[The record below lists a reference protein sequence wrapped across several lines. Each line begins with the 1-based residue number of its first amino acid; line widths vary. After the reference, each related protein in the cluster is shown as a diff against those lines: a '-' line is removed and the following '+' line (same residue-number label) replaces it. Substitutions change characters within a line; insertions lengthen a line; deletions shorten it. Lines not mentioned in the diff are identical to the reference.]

1 MADGV
6 PCSRHMSCLGGHGRV
21 GQVIF
26 SLRNAPLPSSPK
38 FCHARAP
45 RRRFDTAHTC
55 STISIIGL
63 NLSDTHSLRSRYG
76 QCGRRAW
83 RGPGGSPRALGS
95 RLQLAAPRGPPLLPP
110 PTQWREAAIATL
122 HAPSRRVPMAIGR
135 ARSAACRVRGRRSSH
150 PALSRARRRRP
161 RRHTSKPSTV
171 LMWCR

>member
-1 MADGV
+1 MAGGV

-83 RGPGGSPRALGS
+83 RGPGGSPRALGVQ
-95 RLQLAAPRGPPLLPP
+95 LQLDAPRASSLPSSNAVARDRDSLALRTEPPCGDLSGAALAQQRVACAVKGAVVLL
-110 PTQWREAAIATL
+110 
-122 HAPSRRVPMAIGR
+122 RRD
-135 ARSAACRVRGRRSSH
+135 ARG
-150 PALSRARRRRP
+150 RRP

>member
-83 RGPGGSPRALGS
+83 RGPGGSPRALGIQ
-95 RLQLAAPRGPPLLPP
+95 LQLAAPRASSPPSSN
-110 PTQWREAAIATL
+110 AVA
-122 HAPSRRVPMAIGR
+122 
-135 ARSAACRVRGRRSSH
+135 RGRDSLAPHAEPRADLSGALAQQRVACAVEGAVILLCRERGDAGHAGTPRS
-150 PALSRARRRRP
+150 P
-161 RRHTSKPSTV
+161 RR
-171 LMWCR
+171 C